1 MFQLYLLVGFLTIV
15 PIMYGMICFRRL
27 STPFRIYVTG
37 TTASFCLWLFSYFVS
52 QFKLGST
59 NSLHYIT
66 PVLYSVMYGFFYKA
80 ALRTHGWSRYLPL
93 LPLLVLT
100 YIAIDLYLFGQ
111 RKMAIDLMSHINAVI
126 CVLGFVLVND
136 LLNKKLEL
144 KRNGLFW
151 LNGVIVFTAL
161 LGIIS
166 SLLLNRLFQYQNNEW
181 FSLLYFGFWSVIG
194 CFTVT
199 LITYSI
205 FLDSRKL
212 PSLAKMPS
220 FDS

>member
-1 MFQLYLLVGFLTIV
+1 MLQLYLAVGFLTIV
-15 PIMYGMICFRRL
+15 PLVYGFIRFRRL
-27 STPFRIYVTG
+27 SMPLRIFVIG
-37 TTASFCLWLFSYFVS
+37 TSASFCLWLFSYFVS

-66 PVLYSVMYGFFYKA
+66 PVLYSVIYGFFYKI
-80 ALRTHGWSRYLPL
+80 ALRTYGWSRYLPL
-93 LPLLVLT
+93 LPLLVLS
-100 YIAIDLYLFGQ
+100 YIAIDLYMFGQ

-126 CVLGFVLVND
+126 CILGFILLNN
-136 LLNKKLEL
+136 LLNKKADL
-144 KRNGLFW
+144 KRIGLFW
-151 LNGVIVFTAL
+151 LNGVVVFTAL
-161 LGIIS
+161 LGIVS

-194 CFTVT
+194 CFTIT

-212 PSLAKMPS
+212 PSLAKMPA
-220 FDS
+220 FNT